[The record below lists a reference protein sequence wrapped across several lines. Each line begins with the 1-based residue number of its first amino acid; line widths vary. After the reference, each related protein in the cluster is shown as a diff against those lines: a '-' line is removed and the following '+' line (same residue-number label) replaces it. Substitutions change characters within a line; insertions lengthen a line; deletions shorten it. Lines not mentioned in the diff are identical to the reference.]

1 MSKQVL
7 TADEAYEQARRN
19 VEESMR
25 KNQTTQNFFGT
36 LRVNLENVYISHADG
51 QRAIKELK
59 RLSK

>member
-1 MSKQVL
+1 MSKHGL
-7 TADEAYEQARRN
+7 TAEEAYQQARRN

-36 LRVNLENVYISHADG
+36 LRVNPENIYISQADG
-51 QRAIKELK
+51 QRAIEELK